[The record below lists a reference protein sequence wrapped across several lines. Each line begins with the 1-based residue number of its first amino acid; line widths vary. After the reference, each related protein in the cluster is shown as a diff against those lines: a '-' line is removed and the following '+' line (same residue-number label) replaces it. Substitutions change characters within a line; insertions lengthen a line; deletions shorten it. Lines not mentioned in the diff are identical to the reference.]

1 MRSTTA
7 LRLSTVTLAA
17 SFLVSLVSLA
27 SLVSLVS
34 LVACDSKGASS
45 GDSAKNPLIG
55 NPAPPF
61 SLDPL
66 ANSKA
71 KVATKALAG
80 KVVLV
85 DFWATWC
92 EPCKKSFPKLQ
103 ELSVKYK
110 VSGFEILAVSEDD
123 DDKDIDKKIVSFA
136 DSNGAKFPVAWDKDK
151 AIAQKYNPATMPSS
165 FLIDR
170 KGVIRFAHIGYHEGE
185 EAELDKEIK
194 ELLDEK

>member
-1 MRSTTA
+1 MRPTPSLLLSAVA
-7 LRLSTVTLAA
+7 LAGSLTVA
-17 SFLVSLVSLA
+17 
-27 SLVSLVS
+27 
-34 LVACDSKGASS
+34 ACDSKGAAS
-45 GDSAKNPLIG
+45 GDSAKNPLVG

-66 ANSKA
+66 ANSKS
-71 KVATKALAG
+71 KVATKALTG

-123 DDKDIDKKIVSFA
+123 DDSGIDKKIVSFA
-136 DSNGAKFPVAWDKDK
+136 ESNGAKFPVAWDKDK

-170 KGVIRFAHIGYHEGE
+170 KGVVRFAHIGYHEGE
-185 EAELDKEIK
+185 ELELDKEIK
-194 ELLDEK
+194 DLLDEK

>member
-1 MRSTTA
+1 MTSRSCFA
-7 LRLSTVTLAA
+7 
-17 SFLVSLVSLA
+17 LA
-27 SLVSLVS
+27 SSVVALSVFVA
-34 LVACDSKGASS
+34 ACDSKGASS
-45 GDSAKNPLIG
+45 GDSAKSALIG
-55 NPAPPF
+55 NPAPDF

-66 ANSKA
+66 ANSRS
-71 KVATKALAG
+71 KVATKPLTG

-123 DDKDIDKKIVSFA
+123 DDSDIDKKIVQFA
-136 DSNGAKFPVAWDKDK
+136 QANGAKFPIAWDKDK

-165 FLIDR
+165 FVLDR
-170 KGVIRFAHIGYHEGE
+170 KGVVRYAHIGYHDGE
-185 EAELDKEIK
+185 ENELDKEIK